1 MPLHMC
7 FTVGPKFK
15 DPEVSRF
22 FPALMVWSG
31 VDQVQAQTSKK
42 VRDPVVFETSVDEAS
57 RQTPKQ
63 HRQKR
68 SNPHAANVEHVA
80 ETIAKPFQEVFIFVA
95 RTNKVML
102 YKFGALST
110 SVKLTPY

>member
-1 MPLHMC
+1 MMMKAM
-7 FTVGPKFK
+7 T
-15 DPEVSRF
+15 
-22 FPALMVWSG
+22 MVII
-31 VDQVQAQTSKK
+31 
-42 VRDPVVFETSVDEAS
+42 VVAIIIIIIITASQAS